1 MRIIATACIALSLL
15 AGPALFGPALAGD
28 TTAGS
33 LTIENPWTREM
44 PPGSKVGGGFLVIT
58 NSGDQADTLLSL
70 TTPRA
75 DRGEVGEAALR
86 LSGNPGS
93 VRRIDV

>member
-44 PPGSKVGGGFLVIT
+44 PPASKGGG
-58 NSGDQADTLLSL
+58 A
-70 TTPRA
+70 
-75 DRGEVGEAALR
+75 
-86 LSGNPGS
+86 GS
-93 VRRIDV
+93 